1 MTGLDN
7 LPEIPAGEMERE
19 RFKFPQYLMFNTIK
33 RGVRRYL
40 CTCCGERFEHDSTSL
55 RMLDTPEDRAWDVIK
70 VNDRAVCPACGCVSL
85 VKNRKTFTPKWYCD
99 AVVYLIPVTEDHVV
113 ARCVMYEK
121 YGSGAVG
128 DEAKIRRTETNVYH
142 LRRGQPTQFFRWY
155 GREFHE
161 EKFREP
167 FLWTHG
173 LWTEKYGYRE
183 VWVGEESGRLAQDQT
198 FLKYFPRGIL
208 DQHMMYRV
216 CGSQMLMRYL
226 SAYAEYPQ
234 AFETLCK
241 VGMFEPV
248 DELAEGRKNVRIMD
262 WTAKTPWGMMRMDKQ
277 SYEEL
282 CRKKWDIMD
291 TRRIFR
297 AIGDRG
303 VKDMEKARDISIKAG
318 HVRYRCTISDI
329 YDDIKAGRRYNG
341 KPDGLYTYIGKIVDK
356 EQGACSRGYVNAAQ
370 IMDTWLDYLRMVE
383 KAGMKGKAPEFPPN
397 LAERHQQ
404 MIELT
409 RKEEKKKKRADAEK
423 AAAEAA
429 KRRAEINAKYP
440 EVSARYA
447 KIAGRYAFEDETY
460 MIVVPEGAADIVEEG
475 RALCHC
481 TGYTERYF
489 GRIASG
495 ESFIFFLRKKSEP
508 KKSWYTLEVEPGG
521 TIRQKRTMMNEQE
534 DDLNAA
540 VPFLRKWQE
549 AIRPKMTEEDMA
561 EAMRAKKL
569 RIMEFEELERTGA
582 IVRNGSER
590 GKRLCDVLSG
600 DLMEALYEIKT
611 AGAVGEER
619 KEA

>member
-1 MTGLDN
+1 M
-7 LPEIPAGEMERE
+7 
-19 RFKFPQYLMFNTIK
+19 
-33 RGVRRYL
+33 
-40 CTCCGERFEHDSTSL
+40 
-55 RMLDTPEDRAWDVIK
+55 
-70 VNDRAVCPACGCVSL
+70 
-85 VKNRKTFTPKWYCD
+85 
-99 AVVYLIPVTEDHVV
+99 
-113 ARCVMYEK
+113 
-121 YGSGAVG
+121 
-128 DEAKIRRTETNVYH
+128 
-142 LRRGQPTQFFRWY
+142 
-155 GREFHE
+155 
-161 EKFREP
+161 
-167 FLWTHG
+167 
-173 LWTEKYGYRE
+173 
-183 VWVGEESGRLAQDQT
+183 
-198 FLKYFPRGIL
+198 KYFPRGIL
-208 DQHMMYRV
+208 DQHNMMYRV
-216 CGSQMLMRYL
+216 YGGQMLMRYL

-241 VGMFEPV
+241 IGLFEPV

-262 WTAKTPWGMMRMDKQ
+262 WTAKTPWGMMRLDKQ
-277 SYEEL
+277 SYEAL

-297 AIGDRG
+297 AIGGHG
-303 VKDMEKARDISIKAG
+303 VKDMEKAREISVKAG
-318 HVRYRCTISDI
+318 RMRYGCKISGI

-356 EQGACSRGYVNAAQ
+356 EQGACSRGYVNAGQ

-404 MIELT
+404 MIELL
-409 RKEEKKKKRADAEK
+409 RKEDKKKKRADAEK

-429 KRRAEINAKYP
+429 KHRAEINAKYP

-489 GRIASG
+489 GRITSG

-540 VPFLRKWQE
+540 VPF
-549 AIRPKMTEEDMA
+549 
-561 EAMRAKKL
+561 
-569 RIMEFEELERTGA
+569 
-582 IVRNGSER
+582 
-590 GKRLCDVLSG
+590 
-600 DLMEALYEIKT
+600 
-611 AGAVGEER
+611 
-619 KEA
+619 